1 MDLKAAAKKLK
12 QDIPAVFI
20 ALKKEETPLAAKL
33 VAALTV
39 GYALSPIDL
48 VPDFI
53 PVLGYLDDLLV
64 LPGLVALTL
73 RLIPPEVLSQC
84 RKEAES
90 LWQDG
95 RPRRW
100 WYAVPIVL
108 FWVAVVWLVAA
119 KLLRVHCEIHRAVMR
134 RKLRVTAKGSR

>member
-20 ALKKEETPLAAKL
+20 ALKKKETPLPAKI

-119 KLLRVHCEIHRAVMR
+119 KLL
-134 RKLRVTAKGSR
+134 

>member
-20 ALKKEETPLAAKL
+20 ALKKKETPLAAKL

-39 GYALSPIDL
+39 GYALTPIDL

-53 PVLGYLDDLLV
+53 PVLGYLDDLLI

-108 FWVAVVWLVAA
+108 FWLAVVWLVAA
-119 KLLRVHCEIHRAVMR
+119 KLL
-134 RKLRVTAKGSR
+134 

>member
-20 ALKKEETPLAAKL
+20 ALKKKETPLAAKL

-73 RLIPPEVLSQC
+73 RLIPPEVLGQC

-119 KLLRVHCEIHRAVMR
+119 KLL
-134 RKLRVTAKGSR
+134 

>member
-20 ALKKEETPLAAKL
+20 ALKKKETPLAAKL

-100 WYAVPIVL
+100 WDAVPIVL

-119 KLLRVHCEIHRAVMR
+119 KLL
-134 RKLRVTAKGSR
+134 

>member
-1 MDLKAAAKKLK
+1 MDLKAAARKLK

-20 ALKKEETPLAAKL
+20 ALKKKETPLAAKL

-53 PVLGYLDDLLV
+53 PVLGYLDDLLI
-64 LPGLVALTL
+64 LPGLIALTL

-119 KLLRVHCEIHRAVMR
+119 KLL
-134 RKLRVTAKGSR
+134 

>member
-20 ALKKEETPLAAKL
+20 ALKKQQTPLAANQ

-39 GYALSPIDL
+39 GDALSPIDL

-53 PVLGYLDDLLV
+53 PVLGYLDDLLI

-119 KLLRVHCEIHRAVMR
+119 KLL
-134 RKLRVTAKGSR
+134 

>member
-12 QDIPAVFI
+12 QDIPAIFI
-20 ALKKEETPLAAKL
+20 ALKKKETPLAAKL

-119 KLLRVHCEIHRAVMR
+119 KLL
-134 RKLRVTAKGSR
+134 

>member
-20 ALKKEETPLAAKL
+20 ALKKKETPLAAKL

-119 KLLRVHCEIHRAVMR
+119 KLL
-134 RKLRVTAKGSR
+134 

>member
-20 ALKKEETPLAAKL
+20 ALKKKETPLAAKL

-53 PVLGYLDDLLV
+53 PVLGYLDDLLI

-108 FWVAVVWLVAA
+108 FWVSVVWLVAA
-119 KLLRVHCEIHRAVMR
+119 KLL
-134 RKLRVTAKGSR
+134 